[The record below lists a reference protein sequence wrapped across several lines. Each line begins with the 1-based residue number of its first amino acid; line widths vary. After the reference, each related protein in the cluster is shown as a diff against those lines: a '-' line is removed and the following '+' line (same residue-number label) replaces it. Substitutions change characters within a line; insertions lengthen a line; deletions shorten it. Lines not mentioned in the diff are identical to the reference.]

1 MLPKY
6 LEPAQIVATMPKVNR
21 FNQSSQ
27 TDEEDFITR
36 SQTV

>member
-6 LEPAQIVATMPKVNR
+6 LEPAQIEATMPKFNR

-27 TDEEDFITR
+27 TDSEDFITW
-36 SQTV
+36 SQGV